1 MILYCS
7 PICPYSH
14 QVRFVWHEKSIHA
27 DIRFIDPTDPPED
40 VIDLN
45 PYGNTPTLIDREL
58 VLYEPNIII
67 EYLDERYPHPPLY
80 PLEPMARAQARM
92 LIHRIHRDWYRI
104 AEEIQNSREKK
115 AAQARKLL
123 YEGLIAATPLFAAKP
138 YFLSDEFSL
147 VDCMLAPL
155 LWRLPLLGIAL
166 PQEARPILDYS
177 QRIFAR
183 PAFRQSLS
191 KQEKEI
197 AEPLL
202 QRLSA

>member
-1 MILYCS
+1 
-7 PICPYSH
+7 
-14 QVRFVWHEKSIHA
+14 HA
-27 DIRFIDPTDPPED
+27 DIRFIDPTDPPEE

-58 VLYEPNIII
+58 VLYDPNIII

-123 YEGLIAATPLFAAKP
+123 YEGLVAATPLFAAKP

-147 VDCMLAPL
+147 VDCILAPL
-155 LWRLPLLGIAL
+155 LWRLPLLGITL
-166 PQEARPILDYS
+166 SQEVRPILDYS

-191 KQEKEI
+191 RQEKEI
-197 AEPLL
+197 AEPL